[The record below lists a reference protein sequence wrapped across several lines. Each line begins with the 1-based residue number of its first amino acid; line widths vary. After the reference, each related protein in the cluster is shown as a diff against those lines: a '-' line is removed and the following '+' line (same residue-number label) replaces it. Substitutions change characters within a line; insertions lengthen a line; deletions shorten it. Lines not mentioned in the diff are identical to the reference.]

1 MKKLVVSAL
10 AALALGL
17 AAAAPAYADEDSFLA
32 ELANDGF
39 SGSADA
45 AVQMGHQIC
54 EDVASGVPEATTVQA
69 IYENTG
75 DGVEQ
80 KDAQFVYDAAVAHLC

>member
-1 MKKLVVSAL
+1 MKKILGCAVV
-10 AALALGL
+10 ALALGL
-17 AAAAPAYADEDSFLA
+17 AVAAPAYADEDSFLA

-39 SGSADA
+39 TGSADA
-45 AVQMGHQIC
+45 AVQMGHEIC
-54 EDVASGVPEATTVQA
+54 QDVADGVPEATTVQA

-75 DGVEQ
+75 DGVEE